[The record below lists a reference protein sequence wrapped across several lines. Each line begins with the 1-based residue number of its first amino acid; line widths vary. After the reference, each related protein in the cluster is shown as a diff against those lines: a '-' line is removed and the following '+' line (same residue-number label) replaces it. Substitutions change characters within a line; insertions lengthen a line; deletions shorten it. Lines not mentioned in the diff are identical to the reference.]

1 MVKRAI
7 LIRRPKLTSLV
18 FESPIIMM
26 IDDRAMT
33 AFDPLVLQTKVKIT
47 NLNQNASELS
57 IFKRKKSCY
66 DFSNEQKQ
74 RSS

>member
-26 IDDRAMT
+26 IDDRAMI
-33 AFDPLVLQTKVKIT
+33 AFDPLVLQTKSK
-47 NLNQNASELS
+47 NNQL
-57 IFKRKKSCY
+57 KSKCEWIV
-66 DFSNEQKQ
+66 NIQT
-74 RSS
+74 